1 MERIIMSDKNYMT
14 KEKYKELE
22 DQLKEMQTKG
32 RKEIAQK
39 IADARS
45 HGDLSENADYDAA
58 KEEQGLFEMK
68 IAKLSQMLSNAE
80 IIDPSEFPDDKVY
93 ILSNVEVLNKKFNK
107 KMTLQLVSA
116 AEADYEKNKISI
128 TSPLGKALM
137 GKEIGDIAEMNA
149 PAGTIQYEILNI
161 SKPV

>member
-1 MERIIMSDKNYMT
+1 MSDKNYMT

>member
-1 MERIIMSDKNYMT
+1 MT

-149 PAGTIQYEILNI
+149 PAGKIQYEILNI

>member
-1 MERIIMSDKNYMT
+1 MSDKNYMT

-22 DQLKEMQTKG
+22 DDLKVMQTKG

-137 GKEIGDIAEMNA
+137 GKQIGEIAEMNA

>member
-1 MERIIMSDKNYMT
+1 MSVKNYMT

>member
-1 MERIIMSDKNYMT
+1 MSSKNYMT
-14 KEKYKELE
+14 KEKYKEME
-22 DQLKEMQTKG
+22 EQLKEMQTKG
-32 RKEIAQK
+32 RREIAQK
-39 IADARS
+39 IGDARS

-68 IAKLSQMLSNAE
+68 IAKMSQLLSNAE

-93 ILSNVEVLNKKFNK
+93 ILSYVEVLNKKFNK

-128 TSPLGKALM
+128 TSPLGQALM
-137 GKEIGDIAEMNA
+137 GKQIGDIAEMNA
-149 PAGTIQYEILNI
+149 PAGTIQYEILDI
-161 SKPV
+161 SKPQ

>member
-1 MERIIMSDKNYMT
+1 MT
-14 KEKYKELE
+14 KEKYKEME
-22 DQLKEMQTKG
+22 EQLKEMQTKG
-32 RKEIAQK
+32 RREIAQK
-39 IADARS
+39 IGDARS

-68 IAKLSQMLSNAE
+68 IAKMSQLLSNAE

-93 ILSNVEVLNKKFNK
+93 ILSYVEVLNKKFNK

-128 TSPLGKALM
+128 TSPLGQALM

-149 PAGTIQYEILNI
+149 PAGTIQYEILDI
-161 SKPV
+161 SKPQ